1 MNVQTHPRT
10 TRTWPVAIA
19 AAVLAAGLTAAVFTF
34 AVGTGSEQAAPSIP
48 ATPASVT
55 APATTQ
61 AAHGV
66 DVMALTPA
74 RLAAGALGIG
84 YALPTVPLPNA
95 QQGPTMASILASM
108 SPQTRAYT
116 KAIMSLTFAQLA
128 AGAAGAP

>member
-19 AAVLAAGLTAAVFTF
+19 AAVLAAGLTAAVFVF

-48 ATPASVT
+48 ATPTAVT

-66 DVMALTPA
+66 DVMSLTPA
-74 RLAAGALGIG
+74 RLAAGALGLG
-84 YALPTVPLPNA
+84 YALPTVPLPTG
-95 QQGPTMASILASM
+95 QHGPTIASVFASM
-108 SPQTRAYT
+108 SPETRAYT

-128 AGAAGAP
+128 AGAAGSP

>member
-1 MNVQTHPRT
+1 MSVQTHPRS

-19 AAVLAAGLTAAVFTF
+19 AAMLAAGLTAAVFVF
-34 AVGTGSEQAAPSIP
+34 AVGTGSEQTAPSVP
-48 ATPASVT
+48 TTPAAVT

-61 AAHGV
+61 AVHGV
-66 DVMALTPA
+66 DVMSLTPA
-74 RLAAGALGIG
+74 RLAAGALGVG
-84 YALPTVPLPNA
+84 YALPTVPLPTV
-95 QQGPTMASILASM
+95 QQGATTASILASM